1 MQKLKIMKLELQ
13 QTADGSHTL
22 YVPEM
27 DEHYHS
33 VNGAIQESTHVFLNA
48 GFRQTDAD
56 PLHVLEYGF
65 GTGLNAWLT
74 LLETLRTG
82 RKVVYTTIEKYP
94 LSAEMAGQLNYGRL
108 LDEDRAALFDRLHEA
123 PWNRPVEITD
133 CFTLCKLQADY
144 RDCPIPDVIDLV
156 YYDAFAPDKQPEVW
170 SQTIFDRI
178 SNSLVP
184 GGIMVTYCAKGA
196 VRRMWKSAGLQVER
210 LPGPPGKRE
219 MLRGVKKR

>member
-1 MQKLKIMKLELQ
+1 MKLELQ

-33 VNGAIQESTHVFLNA
+33 MNGAIQESTHVFLNA

-74 LLETLRTG
+74 WLEAVRTG
-82 RKVVYTTIEKYP
+82 RTVFYTSIEKYP
-94 LSAEMAGQLNYGRL
+94 LPPEMAGQLNYSRL
-108 LDEDRAALFDRLHEA
+108 LDETHAAVFNRLHEA
-123 PWNRPVEITD
+123 PWNRPVEITPG
-133 CFTLCKLQADY
+133 FTLCKLQADY
-144 RDCPIPDVIDLV
+144 RDCPLAEGIDLV

-178 SNSLVP
+178 SNSLVS

-196 VRRMWKSAGLQVER
+196 VRRMWQAAGLQVER

-219 MLRGVKKR
+219 MLRGMKKGKTFF